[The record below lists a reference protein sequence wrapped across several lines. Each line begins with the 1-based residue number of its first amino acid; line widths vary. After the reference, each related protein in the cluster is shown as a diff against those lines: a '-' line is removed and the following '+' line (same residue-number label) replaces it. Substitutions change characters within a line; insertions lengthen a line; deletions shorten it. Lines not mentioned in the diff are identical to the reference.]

1 MPTVV
6 QEAEREDGVTKA
18 AGCVRIG
25 TWNVNWA
32 KRSFKRG
39 PCVAEVLAAPDC
51 DILCVTEIGNA
62 DILPEGGNVIDAG
75 TEWGYSIPK
84 ASSGW
89 RKVLLWSK
97 QPWTPVF
104 DPLQAQLPGGRL
116 VAGVTE
122 TPIGKITVVG
132 VCIPWRDAHVNSG
145 RRDRVAWQ
153 DHLLW
158 LAGFA
163 RSSFASGCPRTI
175 VLGDFNQR
183 IPRKSTP
190 SGVHDEFKRA
200 FKRLE
205 VATEG
210 DFLEVPAPLMEGDH
224 FNVCMAKLRE
234 PPDKTGGALI
244 DHIAHTGDL
253 TLHQPQPKADGVR
266 WVGIYPK
273 ALEGTKLSDHKGVW
287 VDLKV

>member
-1 MPTVV
+1 M
-6 QEAEREDGVTKA
+6 ADDA
-18 AGCVRIG
+18 AKPGGRVRVG
-25 TWNVNWA
+25 TWNVQFA
-32 KRSFKRG
+32 KLSLEKG
-39 PCVAEVLAAPDC
+39 PFVAKVLAAPDC
-51 DILCVTEIGNA
+51 DILCVTEVGAA
-62 DILPEGGNVIDAG
+62 DILPKCGNMIDAG
-75 TEWGYSIPK
+75 TDWGYSIPK
-84 ASSGW
+84 ASAGR

-97 QPWTPVF
+97 RPWTPVF
-104 DPLQAQLPGGRL
+104 DPLQARLPGGRL

-153 DHLLW
+153 DHLNW

-163 RSSFASGCPRTI
+163 RTSFASGGLRTI

-183 IPRKSTP
+183 IPRKYTP
-190 SGVHDEFKRA
+190 SGVHDELERTLERF
-200 FKRLE
+200 E

-210 DFLEVPAPLMEGDH
+210 DFLEIPAPLIEVDH
-224 FNVCMAKLRE
+224 SNVWLGALRE
-234 PPDKTGGALI
+234 PPGKKGGALI

-266 WVGIYPK
+266 CVGIYPK
-273 ALEGTKLSDHKGVW
+273 ALGATKLSDHSGVW
-287 VDLKV
+287 GDFKV